1 MELIGSIALA
11 KRTETRDLLI
21 SQTLE
26 LLQMYKIN
34 EAKQNHSIIIWGT
47 LNWLFTEIML
57 FLSLR
62 GVIVSSTTGV
72 IIGHEI
78 FGIQ

>member
-34 EAKQNHSIIIWGT
+34 EAKQNHSIII
-47 LNWLFTEIML
+47 
-57 FLSLR
+57 
-62 GVIVSSTTGV
+62 
-72 IIGHEI
+72 
-78 FGIQ
+78 